1 MSALC
6 FRHLSA
12 SGPAGILESSVAMG
26 AARSLEWSVEVEKA
40 SALHCR
46 TGNSDGARLQPAR
59 EDGARDRQVAHEIS
73 EAEEQRERPQ
83 PAGPARRPQAE
94 RLEHAVEAVQQVKAQ
109 QTHGDN
115 IED

>member
-12 SGPAGILESSVAMG
+12 IGPSVILEASVAMG
-26 AARSLEWSVEVEKA
+26 AACSLESSVEVEEA

-59 EDGARDRQVAHEIS
+59 QHSARDRQVAHEVS
-73 EAEEQRERPQ
+73 QAEEQRERPQ
-83 PAGPARRPQAE
+83 PAGPARRSQAE
-94 RLEHAVEAVQQVKAQ
+94 GLEHAVEAM
-109 QTHGDN
+109 
-115 IED
+115 